1 MALRIFKNPT
11 FWIVIAGVSGYLSA
25 LLFGDPGWVTADVPP
40 AFYEFILLLK
50 STFLALL
57 KMLVAPI
64 IFFSLI
70 GGLLSIGDASRLK
83 KLGGITMIYYVGTTF
98 IAICIG
104 LTAVF
109 FVHPW
114 VGNVEQISVEAVTR
128 SATYVE
134 PIRFIDQSSDSL
146 FRVFRQLLSTAF
158 TNPFTALADLNIL
171 GIATNAFLL
180 GLALLL
186 AVPADSPVV
195 TGVRHINRMLFKVL
209 SWVMLTT
216 PFGLFAIIF
225 DVTLKSSGS
234 LLNSLLG
241 FCAVV
246 VGGTLLHGLV
256 VLPLIAKFFAGVG
269 PVEFFRKTPKPL
281 MVAFATSSSSATLPV
296 SIQTCE
302 QEFGISRTVS
312 GFVFPLGATMNMDGT
327 ALYEGVAAVF
337 LAYLFGI
344 DLGPTAMVTVFF
356 MAMVSSIGAPGM
368 PSGSMAGMQMVLLGA
383 GIPLEAIGILL
394 VVERPL
400 DTIRTAVNVEGDFV
414 GALVTQRYFDRN
426 DRVTTRTQAQ

>member
-1 MALRIFKNPT
+1 VLHKLTRNLT
-11 FWIVIAGVSGYLSA
+11 FWAAVAGVLGYLTA
-25 LLFGDPGWVTADVPP
+25 LVFGDPDWARSEAPP
-40 AFYEFILLLK
+40 MFYEFMVLIK
-50 STFLALL
+50 TAFLALL
-57 KMLVAPI
+57 RMLVAPV

-70 GGLLSIGDASRLK
+70 GGLLNIGDATRLK
-83 KLGGITMIYYVGTTF
+83 TLGSVTITYYICTTA

-104 LTAVF
+104 LTVVL

-114 VGNVEQISVEAVTR
+114 VGT
-128 SATYVE
+128 VE
-134 PIRFIDQSSDSL
+134 PISVDTLVRDPHYVAPAQFIDPGSDSL
-146 FRVFRQLLSTAF
+146 MRVFRGLLSTAF
-158 TNPFTALADLNIL
+158 TNPFSALAELNIL
-171 GIATNAFLL
+171 GIATNAFIL

-186 AVPADSPVV
+186 AVPQDSPVV
-195 TGVRHINRMLFKVL
+195 TGIRDINSMLHKVL
-209 SWVMLTT
+209 SWVVLTT
-216 PFGLFAIIF
+216 PVGIFAIIF
-225 DVTLKSSGS
+225 DVTLNSGGTV
-234 LLNSLLG
+234 LNSLLG
-241 FCAVV
+241 FVAVV

-256 VLPLIAKFFAGVG
+256 VLPLIARFFTGIG
-269 PVEFFRKTPKPL
+269 PIEFFSKAGEPL

-296 SIQTCE
+296 SIQTAE
-302 QEFGISRTVS
+302 DEFGVSQTVS

-344 DLGPTAMVTVFF
+344 DLSTTAMITVFF

-400 DTIRTAVNVEGDFV
+400 DTIRTAVNVEGDMI
-414 GALVTQRYFDRN
+414 GALVTQARMN
-426 DRVTTRTQAQ
+426 SNKS

>member
-1 MALRIFKNPT
+1 M
-11 FWIVIAGVSGYLSA
+11 AGVLGYLSA
-25 LLFGDPGWVTADVPP
+25 LLFGDPDWATADAPP
-40 AFYEFILLLK
+40 PFYEFMLLLK
-50 STFLALL
+50 TSFLALL
-57 KMLVAPI
+57 KMLVAPV

-70 GGLLSIGDASRLK
+70 GGLLSIGDANRLK
-83 KLGGITMIYYVGTTF
+83 KLGSITILYYIGTTF

-114 VGNVEQISVEAVTR
+114 VGTVEQISVESVTQ
-128 SATYVE
+128 AGQYVA
-134 PIRFIDQSSDSL
+134 PVQFIDQDSDSL
-146 FRVFRQLLSTAF
+146 VRVFRQLLTTAF
-158 TNPFTALADLNIL
+158 TNPFSALANLNIL

-186 AVPADSPVV
+186 AVPQDSPLVS
-195 TGVRHINRMLFKVL
+195 GVQHINRMLHQVL
-209 SWVMLTT
+209 AWVLYTT
-216 PFGLFAIIF
+216 PFGIYAIIF
-225 DVTLKSSGS
+225 EVTLKSGGT

-241 FCAVV
+241 FSAVV

-256 VLPLIAKFFAGVG
+256 ILPLIARFFGGVG
-269 PVEFFRKTPKPL
+269 PIRFFSKAIKPL

-296 SIQTCE
+296 SMQTAE
-302 QEFGISRTVS
+302 DELGVSKTVS

-344 DLGPTAMVTVFF
+344 DLSTTAMITVFF

-400 DTIRTAVNVEGDFV
+400 DTIRTAVNVEGDMI
-414 GALVTQRYFDRN
+414 GALVTQRFLDGN
-426 DRVTTRTQAQ
+426 SKQGHP

>member
-1 MALRIFKNPT
+1 MPTVVKKLTKNLT
-11 FWIVIAGVSGYLSA
+11 FWVLVAGVLGYLTA
-25 LLFGDPGWVTADVPP
+25 LVFGDPEWTVDVSPP
-40 AFYEFILLLK
+40 PFYELIVLLK
-50 STFLALL
+50 TVFLALL

-70 GGLLSIGDASRLK
+70 GGLLNIGDASRLK
-83 KLGGITMIYYVGTTF
+83 NLGSITISYYLCTTF

-109 FVHPW
+109 FIHPW
-114 VGNVEQISVEAVTR
+114 VGAVEQITVTAL
-128 SATYVE
+128 STDPNYVT
-134 PIRFIDQSSDSL
+134 PAKFIDQSSGSL
-146 FRVFRQLLSTAF
+146 LQVARGLLSTAF
-158 TNPFTALADLNIL
+158 TNPFTALAELNIL
-171 GIATNAFLL
+171 AIATNAFLF
-180 GLALLL
+180 GLAMVLV
-186 AVPADSPVV
+186 VPANSPLVA
-195 TGVRHINRMLFKVL
+195 GVQHINDMLHKVL
-209 SWVMLTT
+209 AWVVLTT
-216 PFGLFAIIF
+216 PFGIFAIIF
-225 DVTLKSSGS
+225 DVALRSGGT

-256 VLPLIAKFFAGVG
+256 VLPLISKFVAGVG
-269 PVEFFRKTPKPL
+269 PGSFFSKAGKPL
-281 MVAFATSSSSATLPV
+281 MVAFATASSSATLPV
-296 SIQTCE
+296 SMQAAE
-302 QEFGISRTVS
+302 EEFGVSTTVS

-327 ALYEGVAAVF
+327 ALYEGIAAVF

-344 DLGPTAMVTVFF
+344 DLGTTGIVTVFF

-400 DTIRTAVNVEGDFV
+400 DTIRTAVNVEGDLI
-414 GALVTQRYFDRN
+414 GALVTQRFFSKT
-426 DRVTTRTQAQ
+426 VA